1 MADVRGDDRAQLILV
16 GGIVVAFGLVA
27 LVLLLNTALFAENV
41 ATRGLGPAPDRA
53 GDYAAVGERASD
65 RILRHEEHIEY
76 EKWSNARLNT
86 TRNIFRVEQVMEARQ
101 FQEHGAFATV
111 EAIQLRQGAALVQT
125 NQSRNF
131 TAGDLNLFKDN
142 WTLASSTNGIRN
154 FTMTVDAANTSNMSA
169 PSNFTVVIRGNAG
182 SGDEWTAEVYENES
196 ANAVEVHTNGVTCA
210 STSPIATINW
220 TAGTLDDCSFPFAV
234 DQSGNELAPPY
245 ELRFRNGSNA
255 SGTYHLVVSNDT
267 IDDII
272 GDNFGDA
279 NTSQNPRLYHA
290 VYSTCLGLRYEEAS
304 IDYETHVRAA
314 PGEPAQTMPKEPLC

>member
-27 LVLLLNTALFAENV
+27 LVLLLNTALFAENL

-76 EKWSNARLNT
+76 EKWDNARLNT
-86 TRNIFRVEQVMEARQ
+86 TRNIFRVEQVVEARQ

-111 EAIQLRQGAALVQT
+111 EAIHLRQGTALVQT
-125 NQSRNF
+125 TPSRNF
-131 TAGDLNLFKDN
+131 TAGGLNISRDD
-142 WTLASSTNGIRN
+142 WTLAATTRGIRN
-154 FTMTVDAANTSNMSA
+154 FTMTVDAANTSNRTE

-182 SGDEWTAEVYENES
+182 TGDEWTGAVYENES
-196 ANAVEVHTNGVTCA
+196 ANAVEVHTNGVTCT

-220 TAGTLDDCSFPFAV
+220 TAGTLDGCSFPFAV
-234 DQSGNELAPPY
+234 NQTGHELPPPY
-245 ELRFRNGSNA
+245 ELAFKNGSSA
-255 SGTYHLVVSNDT
+255 SGTYHVVVSNED
-267 IDDII
+267 IDEIII
-272 GDNFGDA
+272 GSFGEA

-314 PGEPAQTMPKEPLC
+314 PGEPEQTMPEEPLC